1 MRKLLILT
9 LSLLFIA
16 QAFSQINPKQQ
27 WVDSVYQELNT
38 SEKFGQ
44 LLMIRANRSRGAYFK
59 SIEQYIKDY
68 NIGGVCFFAGYPVA
82 QLQQTK
88 EWQNIAKT
96 PLLIGIDGEWG
107 LGMRLKETISYPFQ
121 MTLGAVN
128 NDSLIYEMG
137 YQIGLECKRMGIH
150 MNFAPV
156 VDVNNNP
163 NNPVINSRSFG
174 DQPQNVAKK
183 AIMYMSGLQDAGI
196 IATAKHFPGHGDTDT
211 DSHYTLPVVSHD
223 KARLDSVELF
233 PFYELINNGLGG
245 IMVAHLY
252 VPAYEKEE
260 NVASTLSKNII
271 IGLLRERM
279 GFEGLIVTDALDMK
293 GVTKY
298 FPPGEIEVR
307 ALLAGN
313 DILLLPENI
322 PAAINGLTE
331 ALASGRIS
339 ESLLEISCKKI
350 LSYKYDAGLNE
361 KPEFDFDHLIK
372 DLNTPKGLAIKEKL
386 LEESITLIENQGNIL
401 PLSCQK
407 IGQLAIVSYGF
418 EEANTFEKTAYRYSD
433 ATYFYPSKALSKTQN
448 DSLYQI
454 LDKYETI
461 LFNIGNT
468 TIFPQRSFG
477 ITSAMM
483 ELIEKTN
490 VKKTCIINLLGSPLA
505 IQKFFTNIDD
515 YEGFILGHQDNKMTR
530 SLSAQ
535 MIFGAL
541 SFKGTLPVR
550 INEKY
555 PAGFGI
561 PTEEK
566 GIIKFGKA
574 ENQGINSIRLNKNI
588 DSIVQ
593 AGIDM
598 KAFPGCQIVI
608 ARNGH
613 IIFQENY
620 GFQTYDSVIAVDDET
635 IYDIA
640 SVTKVTSS
648 IPSLMY
654 MQDKKKVHPDTA
666 ISKYLPFLEN
676 TNKENLTFR
685 SILSHNARL
694 KSWIPFYWYNTDSAG
709 VLNPDVFQYEQS
721 DEFNTRVAENLYITS
736 DYSFEMY
743 DTITKSDLRKKKGYK
758 YSDLGYY
765 WVPKIIEQNYNM
777 PFEDFVYQHFY
788 EPLGLKHTRFHPR
801 QYFKLENIAPTEN
814 DTLFR
819 KQIVRG
825 DVHDP
830 GAAMLGGACGHAGLF
845 STAEDIAVIFQMYLQ
860 NGNYG
865 GVQYIDTATIN
876 EYTSYQHDGIN
887 NRRAMGFDKPFKK
900 YDAYGP
906 VCKSASLSS
915 FGHSG
920 FTGTYVWADPEEDLV
935 YVFLSN
941 RVYPRSDNY
950 KISKFDIRTNI
961 QQAIYDAII
970 NCNFED

>member
-1 MRKLLILT
+1 MKKLLILA
-9 LSLLFIA
+9 LSL
-16 QAFSQINPKQQ
+16 FSIILSYSQTTPKQQ
-27 WVDSVYQELNT
+27 WVDSVYQSLNN
-38 SEKFGQ
+38 SERFGQ
-44 LLMIRANRSRGAYFK
+44 LLMIRANQESNKYIK
-59 SIEQYIKDY
+59 SIDQYIKDY
-68 NIGGVCFFAGYPVA
+68 SIGGVCFFAGYPGE
-82 QLQQTK
+82 QLQQTE
-88 EWQNIAKT
+88 EWQRIAKI

-121 MTLGAVN
+121 MTLGSIY
-128 NDSLIYEMG
+128 NDSLIYDMG

-156 VDVNNNP
+156 VDINNNP

-174 DQPQNVAKK
+174 DQPKNVATK
-183 AIMYMSGLQDAGI
+183 ASMYMSGLQDAGI
-196 IATAKHFPGHGDTDT
+196 IATAKHFPGHGDTGT

-223 KARLDSVELF
+223 KSRLDSVELF
-233 PFYELINNGLGG
+233 PFYELIENGLGG

-252 VPAYEKEE
+252 VPVYEAEE

-271 IGLLRERM
+271 TGLLRENM
-279 GFEGLIVTDALDMK
+279 GFDGLIVTDALDMK

-322 PAAINGLTE
+322 PAAIDGLLE
-331 ALASGRIS
+331 ALSSGRIS
-339 ESLLEISCKKI
+339 KSLLELSCKKI
-350 LSYKYDAGLNE
+350 LSYKYDAGLYE
-361 KPEFDFDHLIK
+361 KPEFDFDHLIE
-372 DLNTPKGLAIKEKL
+372 DLNTPKGLALKEKL
-386 LEESITLIENQGNIL
+386 HEESITLITNHENIL

-407 IGQLAIVSYGF
+407 PVQLAIVSYGF
-418 EEANTFEKTAYRYSD
+418 EEGNTFENTAYRYSD
-433 ATYFYPSKALSKTQN
+433 ASYFYPSKALTKTQN
-448 DSLYQI
+448 DSLFQI
-454 LDKYETI
+454 LEKFETI
-461 LFNIGNT
+461 IFNIGNT

-490 VKKTCIINLLGSPLA
+490 SEKTCIINLLGSPLA
-505 IQKFFTNIDD
+505 IKKFFINISD

-541 SFKGTLPVR
+541 SFKGKLPVQ

-561 PTEEK
+561 QTAEK

-574 ENQGINSIRLNKNI
+574 ENQGINTIQLNKNI
-588 DSIVQ
+588 DSIVK
-593 AGIDM
+593 AGINM

-608 ARNGH
+608 AKNGY

-620 GFQTYDSVIAVDDET
+620 GFQTYDSLIAVNGET

-640 SVTKVTSS
+640 SITKVTSS
-648 IPSLMY
+648 IPSIMY
-654 MQDKKKVHPDTA
+654 LQDKKKVHPDTA
-666 ISKYLPFLEN
+666 ISKYLTFLEN
-676 TNKENLTFR
+676 TNKQNLTFR
-685 SILSHNARL
+685 SILSHNAQL
-694 KSWIPFYWYNTDSAG
+694 KSWIPFYWYNADSTG
-709 VLNPDVFQYEQS
+709 LLNHEVFQNEQS
-721 DEFNTRVAENLYITS
+721 DEFKTRVAENLYITS
-736 DYSFEMY
+736 EYAYEMY
-743 DTITKSDLRKKKGYK
+743 DTISNSDLRKRKGYK

-765 WVPKIIEQNYNM
+765 WVPKIVEQNYNM
-777 PFEDFVYQHFY
+777 PFENFVYEHFY
-788 EPLGLKHTRFHPR
+788 KPLNLNHTRFHPR
-801 QYFKLENIAPTEN
+801 QYFDLEKIAPTEN

-819 KQIVRG
+819 KQIIRG

-830 GAAMLGGACGHAGLF
+830 GAAMLGGVCGHAGLF
-845 STAEDIAVIFQMYLQ
+845 SNAEDIAVIFQMYLQ
-860 NGNYG
+860 NGYYG
-865 GVQYIDTATIN
+865 GIQFFDTTTIN
-876 EYTSYQHDGIN
+876 EYTSYQHDGIE

-906 VCKSASLSS
+906 VCESASLSS

-920 FTGTYVWADPEEDLV
+920 FTGTYVWADPEENLV

-970 NCNFED
+970 NRNFEK

>member
-1 MRKLLILT
+1 MKKLLILT

-16 QAFSQINPKQQ
+16 QAFSQVSPKQQ

-38 SEKFGQ
+38 SERFGQ
-44 LLMIRANRSRGAYFK
+44 LLMIRANRSRGKYFK
-59 SIEQYIKDY
+59 SLEQYIKDY
-68 NIGGVCFFAGYPVA
+68 NIGGVCFFAGYPRE
-82 QLQQTK
+82 QLQQTND
-88 EWQNIAKT
+88 WQAIAKT
-96 PLLIGIDGEWG
+96 PLLIGIDAEWG

-121 MTLGAVN
+121 MTLGSVN

-174 DQPQNVAKK
+174 DQPQNVARK
-183 AIMYMSGLQDAGI
+183 AAMYMNGLQDAGI
-196 IATAKHFPGHGDTDT
+196 IATAKHFPGHGDTDS

-223 KARLDSVELF
+223 KVRLDSVELF
-233 PFYELINNGLGG
+233 PFYELIKEGLGG

-252 VPAYEKEE
+252 VPAYESEE

-271 IGLLRERM
+271 TGLLREKM
-279 GFEGLIVTDALDMK
+279 GFDGLIVTDALDMK

-307 ALLAGN
+307 AFLAGN

-322 PAAINGLTE
+322 PAAINGLSE

-339 ESLLEISCKKI
+339 ESLLEQKCKKI
-350 LSYKYDAGLNE
+350 LSYKYDAGLNK
-361 KPEFDFDHLIK
+361 KPEFNFNHLIE
-372 DLNTPKGLAIKEKL
+372 DLNTPQGIALKEKL
-386 LEESITLIENQGNIL
+386 LEEAITLIENQENIL

-407 IGQLAIVSYGF
+407 EEQLAIVSYGF
-418 EEANTFEKTAYRYSD
+418 EPENAFEKTAYRYSD
-433 ATYFYPSKALSKTQN
+433 ASYFYLSNALSQPQN
-448 DSLYQI
+448 DSLFQI
-454 LDKYETI
+454 LEKYETI
-461 LFNIGNT
+461 IFNIGNT

-477 ITSAMM
+477 ITPPMM

-490 VKKTCIINLLGSPLA
+490 KEKTCIINLLGSPLA
-505 IQKFFTNIDD
+505 IKKYFSNIND
-515 YEGFILGHQDNKMTR
+515 YEGFILGHQDKEMTR
-530 SLSAQ
+530 RLSAQ
-535 MIFGAL
+535 MIFGAR
-541 SFKGTLPVR
+541 SFKGSLPIQ

-561 PTEEK
+561 KTKEK
-566 GIIKFGKA
+566 GIIKFGKS
-574 ENQGINSIRLNKNI
+574 ENQGINSIQLNKNI

-593 AGIDM
+593 AGIEM

-608 ARNGH
+608 ARNGY
-613 IIFQENY
+613 IIFQENF
-620 GFQTYDSVIAVDDET
+620 GFQTYDSLVAVDDET

-640 SVTKVTSS
+640 SITKVTSS

-654 MQDKKKVHPDTA
+654 MQDKKKLHPDTA
-666 ISKYLPFLEN
+666 ISKYLPFLEH

-685 SILSHNARL
+685 NILSHNARL
-694 KSWIPFYWYNTDSAG
+694 RSWIPFYWYNTDSAG
-709 VLNPDVFQYEQS
+709 LLNTAVFQYEQN
-721 DEFNTRVAENLYITS
+721 DKYNTRVAEDLYIS
-736 DYSFEMY
+736 SAYSFEIY
-743 DTITKSDLRKKKGYK
+743 DTISHSDLRKKKGYK

-765 WVPKIIEQNYNM
+765 WVPKMVEQNYNK
-777 PFEDFVYQHFY
+777 PFDDFVYEHFY
-788 EPLGLKHTRFHPR
+788 QPLNLRHTRFHPR
-801 QYFKLENIAPTEN
+801 RYFELEKIAPTEN

-830 GAAMLGGACGHAGLF
+830 GAAMLGGVCGHAGLF
-845 STAEDIAVIFQMYLQ
+845 STAEDIAIIFQMYLQ
-860 NGNYG
+860 SGYYG
-865 GVQYIDTATIN
+865 GVQYFDTATIN
-876 EYTSYQHDGIN
+876 EYTSYQHDGIK

-906 VCKSASLSS
+906 VCESASLSS

-970 NCNFED
+970 NRNFEK